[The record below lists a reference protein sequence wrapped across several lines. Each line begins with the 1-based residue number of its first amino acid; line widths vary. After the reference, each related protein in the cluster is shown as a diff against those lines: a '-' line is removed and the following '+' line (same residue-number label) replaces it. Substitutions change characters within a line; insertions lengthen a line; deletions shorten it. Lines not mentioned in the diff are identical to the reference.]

1 MKLIITEEQYKRIG
15 GELTE
20 VQGISYNA
28 RAWSYVIKREI
39 TKNNRRG
46 GDIKITCK
54 EHPEAYKLFPVD
66 EIRIELTNDVVGAS
80 YNETDSGYYFGSD
93 YILFFKF
100 SKYGTPID
108 VINHELKHAY
118 EDYMRKSKKLK
129 PLSNTK
135 EGQYMTGGFYEL
147 MTDKSPLIFYSFKPI
162 FNGLYYTSKIERS
175 AYAEQATTQRTDII
189 ETLNKIMDTNYLRYY
204 TYMDQ
209 PEKLWVRFKE
219 YMKSPML
226 EKFKTCKDFFIWA
239 DKVIKRNG
247 EKTLKK
253 LRKIKYYEKTHGYE
267 DTAPYKHNEAKPE
280 EEWPDDWQI
289 VDGD

>member
-1 MKLIITEEQYKRIG
+1 MKLIITEEQYNRLG

-28 RAWSYVIKREI
+28 RAWGYVIDREI
-39 TKNNRRG
+39 KKNG
-46 GDIKITCK
+46 GKGGQLKIICK
-54 EHPEAYKLFPVD
+54 EHPDAYKQFPVD
-66 EIRIELTNDVVGAS
+66 EIRIEFTNNATGAS
-80 YNETDSGYYFGSD
+80 YNETDSGYYFGKE

-100 SKYGTPID
+100 SRFSAPID

-118 EDYMRKSKKLK
+118 EDYMRKSKKLN
-129 PLSNTK
+129 PLSHTK

-147 MTDKSPLIFYSFKPI
+147 ITDNAPRIFTSFKPV
-162 FNGLYYTSKIERS
+162 FMGLYYTSKIERS
-175 AYAEQATTQRTDII
+175 AYSEQATTDRSDII
-189 ETLNKIMDTNYLRYY
+189 ETLKKIINTDYQKFY
-204 TYMDQ
+204 TYMYE
-209 PEKLWVRFKE
+209 PENVWIRFKE
-219 YMKSPML
+219 FMKSPIL
-226 EKFKTCKDFFIWA
+226 DKFKTCKDFFVWA
-239 DKVIKRNG
+239 DRVIKRNG

-253 LRKIKYYEKTHGYE
+253 LMKVKYHEKTHGYE